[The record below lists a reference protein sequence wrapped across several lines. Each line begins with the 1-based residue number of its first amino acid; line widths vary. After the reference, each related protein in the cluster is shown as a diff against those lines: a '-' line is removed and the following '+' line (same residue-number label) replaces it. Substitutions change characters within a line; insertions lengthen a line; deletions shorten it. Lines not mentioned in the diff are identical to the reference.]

1 MTSLKFVNSL
11 RERISTLLCLSL
23 VGAASMGLAVRSNA
37 QTATGTA
44 SVQYTLT
51 ASGWITGP
59 TSMTDD
65 GGNYSSYSSPPP
77 TITSTVHI
85 GDAVTARHGKAT
97 ISQIFW
103 AVPYTGT
110 CPPISYHT
118 GVTAY
123 GITGDSRQSAAAD
136 AKHNLLIAGGGTTAA
151 DVYIPIG
158 PPSTGNDSNGDSYT
172 GPGNGGTVTDTSVIY
187 AAASEIGQAPPI
199 PPGGGACS
207 RKPASRR
214 GKVGHGIRLPGGH
227 STL

>member
-1 MTSLKFVNSL
+1 MSQKNILVFFDLIWYDDFGWTEAPAIDYINCHSGTLTIALRCAKSRFEMASSHCFSILCVRFQEEIMTSLKFVNSL

-97 ISQIFW
+97 ISQIF
-103 AVPYTGT
+103 
-110 CPPISYHT
+110 
-118 GVTAY
+118 
-123 GITGDSRQSAAAD
+123 
-136 AKHNLLIAGGGTTAA
+136 
-151 DVYIPIG
+151 
-158 PPSTGNDSNGDSYT
+158 
-172 GPGNGGTVTDTSVIY
+172 
-187 AAASEIGQAPPI
+187 
-199 PPGGGACS
+199 
-207 RKPASRR
+207 
-214 GKVGHGIRLPGGH
+214 
-227 STL
+227 